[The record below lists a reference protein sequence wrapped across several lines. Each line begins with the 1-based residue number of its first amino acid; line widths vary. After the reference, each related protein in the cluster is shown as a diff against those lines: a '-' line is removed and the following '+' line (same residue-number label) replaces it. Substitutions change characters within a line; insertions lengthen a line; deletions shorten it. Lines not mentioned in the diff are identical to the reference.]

1 MGRLKVKLV
10 TSATSIN
17 QRDKREWHDTDLQTR
32 LEPPAFIDKRAELI
46 GIGQREISELLL
58 WDLHRSLLA
67 LCTLLLFVR
76 VELTMHHHVITT

>member
-1 MGRLKVKLV
+1 MGRLEVKLV

-58 WDLHRSLLA
+58 WDLHLLYSLCAHYYCLYA
-67 LCTLLLFVR
+67 SS
-76 VELTMHHHVITT
+76 